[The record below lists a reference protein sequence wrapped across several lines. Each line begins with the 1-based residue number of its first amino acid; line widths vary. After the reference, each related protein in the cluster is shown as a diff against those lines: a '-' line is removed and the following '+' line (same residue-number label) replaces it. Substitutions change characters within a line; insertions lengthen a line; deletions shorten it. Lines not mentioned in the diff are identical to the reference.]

1 MASMRRGRVITFL
14 MVELDILIVEPL
26 FSGKLTVINIRR
38 LIMIKSL
45 KMLSLLVLFLGVL
58 IQSSS
63 AYEIPPRKIEVKP
76 YVNFLFP
83 NHLLQFEN
91 GRSVVKNKMG
101 YGFGLKI
108 RNQIRGSYGFVVN
121 SSITDVEV
129 TTDRGS
135 FAVIFTAGLYLSTR
149 TNLIIDCGYGVL
161 ATGGKSETLLMP
173 TLEFN
178 RPLSDRLMI
187 SVELGWPISNDWFHD
202 FRVKEYYK
210 TFTLSFGS
218 TIVF

>member
-1 MASMRRGRVITFL
+1 
-14 MVELDILIVEPL
+14 
-26 FSGKLTVINIRR
+26 
-38 LIMIKSL
+38 MIKSL
-45 KMLSLLVLFLGVL
+45 KMLSLLVLFFGVL

-76 YVNFLFP
+76 YLNFLFP
-83 NHLLQFEN
+83 NNLLQYEN
-91 GRSVVKNKMG
+91 GRNVVKNKMG

-108 RNQIRGSYGFVVN
+108 RNQINESFGFVVN
-121 SSITDVEV
+121 SSITDLEV
-129 TTDRGS
+129 TTDRQG

-149 TNLIIDCGYGVL
+149 TVVGNLIIDCGYGVL
-161 ATGGKSETLLMP
+161 STGRYSETLLMP

-187 SVELGWPISNDWFHD
+187 SVELGWPISNDWFYD
-202 FRVKEYYK
+202 FGVKEHYK
-210 TFTLSFGS
+210 SFTFSFGS

>member
-1 MASMRRGRVITFL
+1 
-14 MVELDILIVEPL
+14 
-26 FSGKLTVINIRR
+26 
-38 LIMIKSL
+38 MIKSL
-45 KMLSLLVLFLGVL
+45 KIVPLSILFLGIL

-76 YVNFLFP
+76 YLNFLFP

-129 TTDRGS
+129 TTNRGS

-149 TNLIIDCGYGVL
+149 TKAGNLIVDCGYGVL
-161 ATGGKSETLLMP
+161 STGGKSETLLMP
-173 TLEFN
+173 SLEFN
-178 RPLSDRLMI
+178 RPLSDRLKI
-187 SVELGWPISNDWFHD
+187 SVELGWPIPDDWFYD
-202 FRVKEYYK
+202 YGVKERYK

-218 TIVF
+218 VIVF